1 MAKGGK
7 GKSGG
12 GDSGGDTG
20 GTTTLR
26 GGKGF
31 DSVTLSGSVWDYRFV
46 EGDRGEWLLID
57 VNPDD
62 GDDGTLI
69 LKNWEEV
76 VLDDRTVDLIFDGA
90 PVYGVVPEGL
100 VVTYG
105 DTIDLQIEAWDADDW
120 VGIDVRYYPETT
132 IGSLRRTDSQV
143 YDYGDTGQR
152 RIVSYTYDTTYMTEW
167 EAGVALAE
175 GETTEQTWIISLG
188 GNGGGYTEELT
199 ITVVGVN
206 DAPMLANE
214 WRRAEAVVGITP
226 GVVGLA
232 ELGSDPDSDDDGSTL
247 TYVLTQAPVDWG
259 VAVEGTDIVLR
270 GGAAQAALDSDEFM
284 ESEVWVKAVD
294 RHGAE
299 SGEIDVDLRIFG
311 GGEKEAAY
319 LTAAG
324 DVDYAAIGL
333 TPGAGPVYG
342 ILNGFTDDPAL
353 LDLVTVAPGANLFQ
367 VNAARMA
374 NFFYDPDAYGWQG
387 VTNYDSLPIDLW
399 QGDDYL
405 TGGDDRVLISLA
417 DAELTTL
424 EAVEIVTGR
433 GDDVVVV
440 DMTTAGVAYANGV
453 DISTGQG
460 SDQVLVRMDGGTEN
474 LWRGSIFT
482 GTGHDVVD
490 IRITDSDPGN
500 YHGYQSFGGS
510 VSLGTG
516 DDVLNIEVSGQNVS
530 ASFFQPLTKIDA
542 GAGNDVL
549 RISNAD
555 TTLNGDNPFFS
566 GGFDGEILLGNG
578 DDLLIL
584 NLSRA
589 TTREVELTIASDFA
603 VVDPTAEHIY
613 GSPGHDVLV
622 LEHLT
627 AADDFEFEVSEY
639 GRVTLVDGMQTM
651 YIGAFEEIILGDGS
665 SLYDLM

>member
-424 EAVEIVTGR
+424 EAVEIVTGW

-460 SDQVLVRMDGGTEN
+460 SDQVFVRMDGGTEN

-627 AADDFEFEVSEY
+627 AADDFEFKVSEY